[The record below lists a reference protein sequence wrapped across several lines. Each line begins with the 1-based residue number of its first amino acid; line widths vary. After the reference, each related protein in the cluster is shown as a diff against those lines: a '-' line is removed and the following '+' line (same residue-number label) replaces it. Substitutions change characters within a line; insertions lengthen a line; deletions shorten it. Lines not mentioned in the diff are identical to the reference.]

1 MSELRE
7 SLITELLICAHN
19 LERYPF
25 ESATMAEAGRLAGQ
39 HLREAAASDRPRHL
53 RAGNPL
59 IRYGEG
65 GVGVTCAS

>member
-39 HLREAAASDRPRHL
+39 HLREAAASL
-53 RAGNPL
+53 RSPGSSE
-59 IRYGEG
+59 GE
-65 GVGVTCAS
+65 